1 MLPTVPGQGLQGV
14 GSQPSALEERTD
26 ELILSTLVKRKG
38 DLAEGQKIEKV
49 RDALESN
56 FGV

>member
-38 DLAEGQKIEKV
+38 DLAEGHKIGAV
-49 RDALESN
+49 RGALINE
-56 FGV
+56 G